1 MSERDRESET
11 ERMSKNHRDR
21 EVVSEE
27 KNRESEKEKQREGR
41 REREEE
47 EAVMKCHNLPVILQ
61 MASRLLAAFH
71 CSMPK
76 SWWRAT
82 VSPLK
87 TAMERDAFTQPVI
100 SPTIMFPF

>member
-1 MSERDRESET
+1 MRKRT
-11 ERMSKNHRDR
+11 EKARKR
-21 EVVSEE
+21 
-27 KNRESEKEKQREGR
+27 NRE
-41 REREEE
+41 REREIEEE

-61 MASRLLAAFH
+61 MASQLLAAFH

-87 TAMERDAFTQPVI
+87 TAVERDAFTQPVI